1 MKGGGVTKQPQKGDV
16 VARRAYAKRY
26 AQAVFQIAVERA
38 ELDRWQSD
46 LRKIASLGEDAAFT
60 MLLESPKLHFDDK
73 ARLLSEQL
81 GDINPLALNLVY
93 LLVAKGGLNIAGKIA
108 DEYQLLLDNYHGIE
122 QAEVITAIPLDDEER
137 LKLEERLGAV
147 VGKKVVIKPEVDSS
161 LIGGIVARIG
171 GKLLDGSTRSRLE
184 ALKRELSGVTR

>member
-1 MKGGGVTKQPQKGDV
+1 M
-16 VARRAYAKRY
+16 ARRAYARRY
-26 AQAVFQIAVERA
+26 AQAMFQIAVERA
-38 ELDRWQSD
+38 ELDKWQSD
-46 LRKIASLGEDAAFT
+46 LRKIAILGEDAAFT
-60 MLLESPKLHFDDK
+60 MLLESPRLHFDDK

-108 DEYQLLLDNYHGIE
+108 DEYQRLLDSYHGIE
-122 QAEVITAIPLDDEER
+122 QAEVFTAIPLDDEER
-137 LKLEERLGAV
+137 LKLEGRLGAV
-147 VGKKVVIKPEVDSS
+147 VGKKVVIKPEVDAS